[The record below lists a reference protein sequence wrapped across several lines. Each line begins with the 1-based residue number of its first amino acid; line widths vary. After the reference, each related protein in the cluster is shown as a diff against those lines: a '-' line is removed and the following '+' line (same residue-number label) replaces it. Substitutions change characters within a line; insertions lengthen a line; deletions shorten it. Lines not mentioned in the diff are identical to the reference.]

1 MCAFNLTPRSAIFV
15 VLSHSAQSFFP
26 GIDGVYGAPSPLV
39 NAAGEQVG
47 TSERG
52 CGQDAALLYC
62 VAIQQALVDIQ
73 TRLNNHYEDSIANQ
87 QHPEEVI
94 GTQRCVVLGYLDN
107 CTIGVAR
114 SPGSRDRLV

>member
-73 TRLNNHYEDSIANQ
+73 TRLNNHY
-87 QHPEEVI
+87 
-94 GTQRCVVLGYLDN
+94 
-107 CTIGVAR
+107 
-114 SPGSRDRLV
+114 